1 MLKLIF
7 TILTLPSKI
16 VFTHNFSAIPR
27 ISMFLPLN
35 ANDEVLAITFKPS
48 VEVSAFIISS
58 VIPSLKY
65 SFSTSLLL
73 FTNGNTAMDFEV
85 ICTGIKFI
93 TK

>member
-7 TILTLPSKI
+7 TTLTLPSKI
-16 VFTHNFSAIPR
+16 VFTHSFSAIPR

-58 VIPSLKY
+58 VILSLKY
-65 SFSTSLLL
+65 SFSELLL
-73 FTNGNTAMDFEV
+73 LLKNCNIAM
-85 ICTGIKFI
+85 ILK
-93 TK
+93 